1 MNEKL
6 KTDINS
12 LITFLEQHNNVN
24 INAVMG
30 LDGFVDQILHVVK
43 TRTDANNYIRMETLS
58 EFGDFISKAAG
69 LSSNVEFIPLQSKL
83 GGKGLLWAM
92 LCLPMA

>member
-69 LSSNVEFIPLQSKL
+69 LSQMLNLFLFKANLVVM
-83 GGKGLLWAM
+83 GLL
-92 LCLPMA
+92 